1 MLFAPLRSW
10 TSASEPAARQNTG
23 RRWANTSPREIIRQ
37 RYFPNLLLTTQEN
50 QQVRLY
56 DDLIKDKVV
65 LINFMYTSCGRIC
78 PRTTQNL
85 VSVQRLL
92 GERAGHEVFMYSFTL
107 DPTHDTPDVLKEY
120 AQMHHVGPGWQFLT
134 GKPDEM
140 EVLRRWE
147 SGIELRDPVK
157 AGVEP
162 ALGAADIDACR
173 AHVSQ
178 VVLDEKIRRYVVD
191 LASATRSAPEIAL
204 GASTRAEVLL
214 MLAARAYAAFDGHE
228 FVTPDDVKAL
238 LAPAFR
244 HRLILRPEAEV
255 AGQTPDS
262 VLDAVAG
269 RVVPPR

>member
-1 MLFAPLRSW
+1 LPAPFFVMATQNPIEYEGTYPLPEAQQDRFLFK
-10 TSASEPAARQNTG
+10 
-23 RRWANTSPREIIRQ
+23 
-37 RYFPNLLLTTQEN
+37 
-50 QQVRLY
+50 VRLDY
-56 DDLIKDKVV
+56 
-65 LINFMYTSCGRIC
+65 
-78 PRTTQNL
+78 
-85 VSVQRLL
+85 
-92 GERAGHEVFMYSFTL
+92 
-107 DPTHDTPDVLKEY
+107 PTPS
-120 AQMHHVGPGWQFLT
+120 
-134 GKPDEM
+134 DEM

-162 ALGAADIDACR
+162 AFGAADIEACR
-173 AHVSQ
+173 AQVSQ

-191 LASATRSAPEIAL
+191 LASATRAAPEIAL

-214 MLAARAYAAFDGHE
+214 MLAARAEAAFDGSE
-228 FVTPDDVKAL
+228 FVTPDHVKAL

-262 VLDAVAG
+262 VLDAVAS